1 MTMINDD
8 NHVSV
13 RTGWRMADDLLCP
26 RHHWARLVL
35 SLLHPHLQHTQGS
48 SKVSSA
54 ITHHSSDDHPT
65 LRISKA
71 ELEYLSFNTA
81 SRGEDGLRV
90 PWLAMLRSPAV
101 HVLWFTHLCS
111 AFGFYLLAINLTL
124 FIREALGFRVTDVSV
139 NTLITA
145 CFSVKPRTHL
155 SQNHCNYANNNLT
168 IT

>member
-1 MTMINDD
+1 MTFYVPGTTGLVWCFLFYILIYSTPKD
-8 NHVSV
+8 HPRSV
-13 RTGWRMADDLLCP
+13 
-26 RHHWARLVL
+26 
-35 SLLHPHLQHTQGS
+35 
-48 SKVSSA
+48 VSSL
-54 ITHHSSDDHPT
+54 ITHLMTT

-81 SRGEDGLRV
+81 SRGEDGLTV